1 MPSEIADGRWH
12 RLPPL
17 TLLFAVGSRLY
28 ASRALL
34 LPAGVAVFVSRGGSR
49 GWSDYDGWLLVPA
62 VGLLAL
68 ELVQYFTLAYRLD
81 PQEIAITRGLFWKRE
96 RHIPYARIQNV
107 ELVQHAAHRLAGVA
121 VVRLD
126 TGTGAGAEGEL
137 SVLSLD
143 AVRELREAVR
153 IGRREAPDAAAPD
166 AAAGSGPTAAPPP
179 VLPSVLAAPSLRE
192 LALHGLLT
200 SRGLVVVAA
209 IAGAFWQFD
218 LDDWVFGYLPSAARV
233 WDGAGGFWSGV
244 RRASPLLVAEL
255 ALAVVFAAAVLR
267 LLSAAWSAIK
277 HYEFTLTAR
286 GEELFQSYG
295 LLTRVGRTIPRA
307 RIQKLTVTQEWL
319 MRRLR
324 RATVTVETA
333 ASAAPTDGEPSTHGS
348 QVLVPIVGV
357 DAVAPLLR
365 AVSPAGVLA
374 DAPDLS
380 ALDWQGVHPQAFTR
394 LIRLRIAI
402 GALIAIGSAAALG
415 PWSLLAGSAAAA
427 LLVADAWISARFTAF
442 AWSGDALIFRSG
454 GLTRRTSLVRA
465 GRMQAASIERSPF
478 DRRWRMARVRVD
490 TAGAATGG
498 HHVDIPLLAE
508 DVANALYAR
517 LRHAAAP

>member
-1 MPSEIADGRWH
+1 MPSDASDGRWH
-12 RLPPL
+12 RLHPL
-17 TLLFAVGSRLY
+17 TLVFAIGSRLY

-34 LPAGVAVFVSRGGSR
+34 LPAGVAIFVSRGGSR
-49 GWSDYDGWLLVPA
+49 NGGWSDYDGWLLIPA

-107 ELVQHAAHRLAGVA
+107 ELVQNAAHRLAGVA

-126 TGTGAGAEGEL
+126 TGTGSGAEGEL
-137 SVLSLD
+137 AVLSLD
-143 AVRELREAVR
+143 AVSELREAVR
-153 IGRREAPDAAAPD
+153 VGRREAPDAAAPVD
-166 AAAGSGPTAAPPP
+166 GPRPMPNPPA
-179 VLPSVLAAPSLRE
+179 LPTVLAAVSLRE

-200 SRGLVVVAA
+200 SRGIVVVAA

-218 LDDWVFGYLPSAARV
+218 LDDWVFSYLPSAT
-233 WDGAGGFWSGV
+233 GFWGGV
-244 RRASPLLVAEL
+244 RQASPLLLVEL
-255 ALAVVFAAAVLR
+255 ALVAIVAIAVLR
-267 LLSAAWSAIK
+267 LLSAAWSVVK
-277 HYEFTLTAR
+277 HYGFTLTAR

-307 RIQKLTVTQEWL
+307 RIQKLTVSQEWL

-333 ASAAPTDGEPSTHGS
+333 ASAAPGDPEKGTLGS
-348 QVLVPIVGV
+348 HVLVPIVGA
-357 DAVAPLLR
+357 DAVTPLVR
-365 AVSPAGVLA
+365 AVYPTGVLA
-374 DAPDLS
+374 DVADLS
-380 ALDWQGVHPQAFTR
+380 ALDWHGVHPRAFTR
-394 LIRLRIAI
+394 LVRMRLAL
-402 GALIAIGSAAALG
+402 GALIGLGTSAGLG
-415 PWSLLAGSAAAA
+415 PWALLIGVVAAAFF
-427 LLVADAWISARFTAF
+427 VTDAWLATRFTAF
-442 AWSGDALIFRSG
+442 AWSGDALVFRSA

-465 GRMQAASIERSPF
+465 GRMQAVSIERSPF

-490 TAGAATGG
+490 TAGATGG
-498 HHVDIPLLAE
+498 HQVDIPWLAD
-508 DVANALYAR
+508 DVATALYAR

>member
-1 MPSEIADGRWH
+1 MPSDAADGRWR
-12 RLPPL
+12 RLHPL
-17 TLLFAVGSRLY
+17 TLVFAIGSRLY

-34 LPAGVAVFVSRGGSR
+34 LPAGVAVFVTRGGGR
-49 GWSDYDGWLLVPA
+49 GWSDSEGWFLIPA
-62 VGLLAL
+62 IGLLAL

-107 ELVQHAAHRLAGVA
+107 ELVQNAAHRLAGVA

-137 SVLSLD
+137 AVLSLD
-143 AVRELREAVR
+143 AVTELREAVR
-153 IGRREAPDAAAPD
+153 VGRRDSPDAAA
-166 AAAGSGPTAAPPP
+166 AADGAPAAVRPPALPT
-179 VLPSVLAAPSLRE
+179 VLAALSLRE

-200 SRGLVVVAA
+200 SRGLVVIAA

-218 LDDWVFGYLPSAARV
+218 LDDWVFGYLPSAARF
-233 WDGAGGFWSGV
+233 WGGAEGFWGGV
-244 RRASPLLVAEL
+244 RQASPLLLVEL
-255 ALAVVFAAAVLR
+255 ALVVVVAAAILR
-267 LLSAAWSAIK
+267 LLSAGWSAIK
-277 HYEFTLTAR
+277 HYEFTLTSR

-333 ASAAPTDGEPSTHGS
+333 ASAAPTDPERGTKGS
-348 QVLVPIVGV
+348 HVLVPIVEA
-357 DAVAPLLR
+357 DAVAPLVR
-365 AVSPAGVLA
+365 AVYPAGVLA
-374 DAPDLS
+374 DVPDLS
-380 ALDWQGVHPQAFTR
+380 ALEWQGVHPRAFTR
-394 LIRLRIAI
+394 LVRMRLAL
-402 GALIAIGSAAALG
+402 GALIALGASAGLG
-415 PWSLLAGSAAAA
+415 PWA
-427 LLVADAWISARFTAF
+427 LLVGVVAAAFFVIDAWVAARFTAF

-454 GLTRRTSLVRA
+454 GLTRHMSLVRS
-465 GRMQAASIERSPF
+465 GRMQLVSIERSPF

-490 TAGAATGG
+490 TAGAASGG
-498 HHVDIPLLAE
+498 HHVDIPWLAD
-508 DVANALYAR
+508 DVASALYAR